1 MDVLDGPMT
10 DAIKVLHKELNLLQ
24 DCELSLESN
33 LNFIA
38 SLQADLSNTAR
49 SQLAEDD
56 QVLAEFQSIGAALK
70 QKLLFLKQLKEE
82 VATTIDMASSDRVSE
97 RYRLQRD

>member
-1 MDVLDGPMT
+1 MT

-38 SLQADLSNTAR
+38 SLQADLSNITSAAR
-49 SQLAEDD
+49 SKLAEDD

-82 VATTIDMASSDRVSE
+82 VATTIDMASSGRVPE

>member
-33 LNFIA
+33 LSFIA

-97 RYRLQRD
+97 RYRL

>member
-1 MDVLDGPMT
+1 MT

-33 LNFIA
+33 LNFIV

-49 SQLAEDD
+49 SQLVEDD